1 MTLYFKGSNGN
12 MREIA
17 QISDSL
23 STEEARAEALQ
34 HIKKF
39 CDDRHF
45 HIYYV
50 RMWNTKVKGKK
61 MTAFD
66 VGSHTE
72 SVKEVS
78 VLEGNIHAG
87 YYIDLL
93 KQIGVKVN
101 IIPQKNPEKVF
112 KEVK

>member
-1 MTLYFKGSNGN
+1 

-39 CDDRHF
+39 CDDHHF

-61 MTAFD
+61 MTTFD

-72 SVKEVS
+72 FFYTDP
-78 VLEGNIHAG
+78 I
-87 YYIDLL
+87 
-93 KQIGVKVN
+93 
-101 IIPQKNPEKVF
+101 VF
-112 KEVK
+112 NSEAVEE

>member
-39 CDDRHF
+39 CDDHHF

-50 RMWNTKVKGKK
+50 RMWNTKVNGKK

-72 SVKEVS
+72 FFYTDPIVFNS
-78 VLEGNIHAG
+78 EGA
-87 YYIDLL
+87 
-93 KQIGVKVN
+93 
-101 IIPQKNPEKVF
+101 E
-112 KEVK
+112 E

>member
-72 SVKEVS
+72 FFYTDTIVFNSEAVEEPTRFQLAISVSMLV
-78 VLEGNIHAG
+78 VYLVVA
-87 YYIDLL
+87 YVRL
-93 KQIGVKVN
+93 
-101 IIPQKNPEKVF
+101 
-112 KEVK
+112 

>member
-1 MTLYFKGSNGN
+1 MTLYFKGSNRN

-45 HIYYV
+45 HTSTV
-50 RMWNTKVKGKK
+50 APLLQR
-61 MTAFD
+61 A
-66 VGSHTE
+66 GS
-72 SVKEVS
+72 
-78 VLEGNIHAG
+78 A
-87 YYIDLL
+87 
-93 KQIGVKVN
+93 
-101 IIPQKNPEKVF
+101 P
-112 KEVK
+112 